1 MNAAPSVRIDTMQL
15 NIRKQ
20 IKRIGPLAAGVTALA
35 FHPTEPLLVSASK
48 DRTLR
53 LWNPTNGQLYKALD
67 GHTAWVQGVTF
78 LPQATRLASVS
89 ADSSVRL
96 WDLTEAKK

>member
-1 MNAAPSVRIDTMQL
+1 
-15 NIRKQ
+15 
-20 IKRIGPLAAGVTALA
+20 
-35 FHPTEPLLVSASK
+35 
-48 DRTLR
+48 
-53 LWNPTNGQLYKALD
+53 
-67 GHTAWVQGVTF
+67 VQGVTF